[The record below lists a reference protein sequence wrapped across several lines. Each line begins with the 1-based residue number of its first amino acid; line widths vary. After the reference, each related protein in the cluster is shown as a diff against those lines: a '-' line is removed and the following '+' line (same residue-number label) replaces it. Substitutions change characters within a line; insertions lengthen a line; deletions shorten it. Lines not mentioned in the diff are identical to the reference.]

1 MDLKLDVKA
10 KVDEIV
16 KKIQSDPEMLKNFGE
31 EPVKTIE
38 KLVGVDLPEDKIQPI
53 VAGVSAKLALSDVG
67 DKLNGLK
74 KFF

>member
-1 MDLKLDVKA
+1 MDLKLDIKE
-10 KVDEIV
+10 KIDEIV
-16 KKIQSDPEMLKNFGE
+16 RKIQENPETLGSFKE

-53 VAGVSAKLALSDVG
+53 ISGVSAKLALSDVG
-67 DKLNGLK
+67 DKLSGLK